1 MSVIKRDRK
10 QSASELVKAIE
21 TFVMLLRDEE
31 EDDAADDLMNAATE
45 LRSTESGTEPF
56 RKAVQKVIEAFD
68 GDHELMVYTHQRKP
82 DGEWTRADELSADSS
97 RVLSLAKRLR

>member
-82 DGEWTRADELSADSS
+82 DGEWTRADELSAASS

>member
-21 TFVMLLRDEE
+21 KFVLLLREEE
-31 EDDAADDLMNAATE
+31 EDDAADDLMTAATN
-45 LRSTESGTEPF
+45 LRASQSGSASF
-56 RKAVQKVIEAFD
+56 RQAVQSVIEAFE

-82 DGEWTRADELSADSS
+82 DGDWTKADELSAASS